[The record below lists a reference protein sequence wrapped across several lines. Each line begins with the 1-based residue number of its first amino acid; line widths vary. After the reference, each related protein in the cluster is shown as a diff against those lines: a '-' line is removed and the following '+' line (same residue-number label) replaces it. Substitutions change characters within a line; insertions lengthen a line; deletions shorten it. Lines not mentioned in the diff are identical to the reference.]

1 MKSGYDQFFKKA
13 RKIANG
19 DSLEKDQR
27 NGRGVSFNLNSNV
40 TTSADSKLKKKNLKK
55 KRITIPWKLVGGTFI
70 GLILALYGYQNHVQ
84 VENLIKNIEVGIL
97 TGAWAEETTAAP
109 ATAENKNID
118 PKMPINQET
127 PGESVK
133 VASNSE
139 SVESTNYLKKLEER
153 KNQLDAREQELNR
166 IEKELQ
172 EQRNEIEKK
181 LSELT
186 QMRQEIS
193 SSLDDR
199 VKIDDQKV
207 DVLVQVYSTMKPPQ
221 AAKVF
226 ESMDEDLA
234 VEILGRMKKKSAA
247 DIMNLMKAEKAQA
260 ISEKYAGYKRKPAS
274 SPTSTSQSKET
285 VNK

>member
-1 MKSGYDQFFKKA
+1 MKSGYDQFFKNA
-13 RKIANG
+13 RKAANG
-19 DSLEKDQR
+19 EAVTNERSH
-27 NGRGVSFNLNSNV
+27 GSFNLKNSA
-40 TTSADSKLKKKNLKK
+40 SAISPIELKSKKKNGKK
-55 KRITIPWKLVGGTFI
+55 KKVSIPWKLVGATFL
-70 GLILALYGYQNHVQ
+70 GLLIALYGYQNHEK
-84 VENLIKNIEVGIL
+84 VETVLKNVEVGIL
-97 TGAWAEETTAAP
+97 TGAWAEESVP
-109 ATAENKNID
+109 ATAENKNVD
-118 PKMPINQET
+118 PAATKPSEEAIK
-127 PGESVK
+127 ESVK
-133 VASNSE
+133 VANNAE
-139 SVESTNYLKKLEER
+139 SAESINYLKKLEER

-172 EQRNEIEKK
+172 EQRGEIEKK
-181 LSELT
+181 LGELT

-221 AAKVF
+221 AAKIF

-274 SPTSTSQSKET
+274 SAASAKEKET